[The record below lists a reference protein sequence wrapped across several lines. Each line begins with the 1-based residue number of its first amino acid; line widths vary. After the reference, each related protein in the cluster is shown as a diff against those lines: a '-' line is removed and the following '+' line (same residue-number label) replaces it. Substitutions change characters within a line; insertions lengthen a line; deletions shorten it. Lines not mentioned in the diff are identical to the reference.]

1 MEVPI
6 KHFNKKKIIHKEDYI
21 KWKQDTSI
29 GYITDR
35 KQEEEGVE
43 PWGDYMC
50 SEVCPQRHT
59 HTTTERVGR
68 VHRWE
73 GLSGLGGIYPANI
86 SLGSLFVSLAH
97 WGGCLCDTL

>member
-6 KHFNKKKIIHKEDYI
+6 KHFNKKKSFI
-21 KWKQDTSI
+21 KKITLNENGTLSI